1 MEKEIN
7 QILDNLNKA
16 FEPITNDID
25 NKLKFLQ
32 SYIQDNRDLSFKPL
46 TMEDITKE

>member
-7 QILDNLNKA
+7 QILDNLNKT

-32 SYIQDNRDLSFKPL
+32 SYIQDNRDLSF
-46 TMEDITKE
+46 